1 MRNYSMKISRKAGK
15 FVIPLLLFY
24 GIAAGCSGTTQTSA
38 QVTLVKIPLGHAKKA
53 PKNNPVR
60 TPAHT
65 NYLPKTLGDLSFFN
79 VIQNQEATR
88 IIDKMHGKTLD
99 DCKNYIAHYG
109 NDPSK
114 NILYVS
120 VYENAETAKTN
131 LKRMAM
137 KIANGSSVFSPLTH
151 TKMGDTVYFE
161 TEGMGLKH
169 YFYRTDNI
177 LIWWQVEPDCAETTY
192 TDLLK
197 FDFKGLN
204 NRVTP

>member
-1 MRNYSMKISRKAGK
+1 MS
-15 FVIPLLLFY
+15 L
-24 GIAAGCSGTTQTSA
+24 
-38 QVTLVKIPLGHAKKA
+38 
-53 PKNNPVR
+53 
-60 TPAHT
+60 
-65 NYLPKTLGDLSFFN
+65 FN

-88 IIDKMHGKTLD
+88 IINKMHGKTLD

-131 LKRMAM
+131 LKHMAM
-137 KIANGSSVFSPLTH
+137 KMANGSSVFSPLTH

-169 YFYRTDNI
+169 YFYRTENI
-177 LIWWQVEPDCAETTY
+177 LIWWQVEPDYAETTY
-192 TDLLK
+192 NDLLK

>member
-1 MRNYSMKISRKAGK
+1 MRNYTMNITRKAGN
-15 FVIPLLLFY
+15 FIIPLLLFY

-53 PKNNPVR
+53 SKNKPVG

-65 NYLPKTLGDLSFFN
+65 NCLPKTLGDLSLFN
-79 VIQNQEATR
+79 VIQHQEATR
-88 IIDKMHGKTLD
+88 IINKMHGKTLD

-109 NDPSK
+109 SDPSK

-120 VYENAETAKTN
+120 VYENSETAKTN
-131 LKRMAM
+131 LKHMAM
-137 KIANGSSVFSPLTH
+137 KMANGSSVFSPVTH
-151 TKMGDTVYFE
+151 TKTGDTVCFE

-177 LIWWQVEPDCAETTY
+177 LIWWQVEPDKAETTY
-192 TDLLK
+192 KDLLE

-204 NRVTP
+204 YRGTP

>member
-1 MRNYSMKISRKAGK
+1 MRNYSMKTSRNPCKFLIS
-15 FVIPLLLFY
+15 ILLLY

-38 QVTLVKIPLGHAKKA
+38 RVTLVKIPLGHAQKA
-53 PKNNPVR
+53 PKNKPVA

-65 NYLPKTLGDLSFFN
+65 NYLPETLGALRLFN
-79 VIQNQEATR
+79 VIHNQEAAR
-88 IIDKMHGKTLD
+88 IINKMHGKTLD

-109 NDPSK
+109 NDSSK

-131 LKRMAM
+131 LKNMALKM
-137 KIANGSSVFSPLTH
+137 ANGSAVFSPLTH
-151 TKMGDTVYFE
+151 NKMGDTVYFE

-169 YFYRTDNI
+169 YFYRTENV
-177 LIWWQVEPDCAETTY
+177 LIWWQVEPDCAETTFN
-192 TDLLK
+192 DLLE

-204 NRVTP
+204 NRGTP